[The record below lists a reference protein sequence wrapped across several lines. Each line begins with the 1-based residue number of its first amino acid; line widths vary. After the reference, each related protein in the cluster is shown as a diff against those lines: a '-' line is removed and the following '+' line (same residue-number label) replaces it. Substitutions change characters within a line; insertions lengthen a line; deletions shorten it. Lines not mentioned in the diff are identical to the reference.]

1 LVFKQLFGDGL
12 FIPNIDK
19 RNNAAFTRKLRYR
32 GEPLLALDLGSLFGK
47 KNAPLVGLDIS
58 TSGVKLVELTDLG
71 KDELRLERYA
81 MEPLPR
87 GAIVDGN
94 IENIEQVSEAIRRVW
109 EKSGTRAKLVALGM
123 PAASVITKKIILP
136 NGLSEEELEVQ
147 VESEANQ
154 YIPFALDE
162 VSLDFD
168 VIGPLPNSPED
179 VEVLLAA
186 TRKEKVEDRVAVA
199 EAAGLKPTVMDIE
212 SYAARAAIERITAQL
227 PKGGQGQIVALFQ
240 IGAQITHI
248 SVLLDGQPL
257 YEREQPFGGNQLTQD
272 IMRAYGLSQDDAEKK
287 KKSGELPDDYETAL
301 LEPFLESAALEVTR
315 AIQFFFTSTPYTRIN
330 QIFLAGGCAIIP
342 GLVDIVATRT
352 QISTSVVS
360 PFKGMQLAS
369 TVREKQ
375 LRIEA
380 PAYLV
385 ACGLAMR
392 RFD

>member
-1 LVFKQLFGDGL
+1 
-12 FIPNIDK
+12 
-19 RNNAAFTRKLRYR
+19 
-32 GEPLLALDLGSLFGK
+32 LALDIGSLFGK

-58 TSGVKLVELTDLG
+58 TSGVKLVELSEVG
-71 KDELRLERYA
+71 KNELRLECYA
-81 MEPLPR
+81 MEPLPK
-87 GAIVDGN
+87 GAVVDGN
-94 IENIEQVSEAIRRVW
+94 IENIEQVSEAVRRVW
-109 EKSGTRAKLVALGM
+109 KKSGTRAKYVALGM
-123 PAASVITKKIILP
+123 PPVSVITKKIILP
-136 NGLSEEELEVQ
+136 GGLSEEELEIQ

-168 VIGPLPNSPED
+168 VIGPAENSPED

-212 SYAARAAIERITAQL
+212 SYAARAAIDRITGQL
-227 PKGGQGQIVALFQ
+227 PQGGRGQIVALFQ
-240 IGAQITHI
+240 IGAQVTHI

-272 IMRAYGLSQDDAEKK
+272 IVRAYGISQEEAENKK
-287 KKSGELPDDYETAL
+287 KHGNLPQGYEREL
-301 LEPFLESAALEVTR
+301 LEPFMESAAVEVTR
-315 AIQFFFTSTPYTRIN
+315 AIQFFFTSTPYTRID

-342 GLVDIVATRT
+342 GLADIVANRT
-352 QISTSVVS
+352 KISTSVVS
-360 PFKGMQLAS
+360 PFKDMQLAAG
-369 TVREKQ
+369 VREKQ

-392 RFD
+392 RFDR